1 MDEPLDLVL
10 VSWRLL
16 VYWGQPEDLEVPD
29 AGVLTLK
36 QVGTEIQLR
45 CKKGRYE
52 LKCT

>member
-36 QVGTEIQLR
+36 QVGQKFNYDV
-45 CKKGRYE
+45 KKEG
-52 LKCT
+52 TN